1 MNPICKKLLIAAMAA
16 VLPLAG
22 CSGGSS
28 SDSKPDSAAQAES
41 KPAADNNSSAA
52 NADNKQKPES
62 SEQTPSQGDTAEVT
76 KTIGDYEVTME
87 KAFTQTA
94 SGQFTPE
101 DGNTYVVTIFKVK
114 NNSSEAAEISS
125 GANFDA
131 TADGADIYQAWM
143 VEPDGYEWI
152 DGTVE
157 PGGTI
162 EGCVCFE
169 APENFS
175 EIKVNFIPELMES
188 DAVTFTINK

>member
-94 SGQFTPE
+94 SG
-101 DGNTYVVTIFKVK
+101 
-114 NNSSEAAEISS
+114 
-125 GANFDA
+125 
-131 TADGADIYQAWM
+131 
-143 VEPDGYEWI
+143 
-152 DGTVE
+152 
-157 PGGTI
+157 
-162 EGCVCFE
+162 
-169 APENFS
+169 
-175 EIKVNFIPELMES
+175 
-188 DAVTFTINK
+188 